1 MITTKP
7 KISIVILDFLKS
19 KRVVESVA
27 AIERQQT
34 DFSVEIIVADN
45 SCNPENAAKL
55 RELESYEN
63 VKLIFNE
70 KNLGYTRG
78 CNAGARQA
86 TGEYLLILNPD
97 IVMREP
103 DSLQKLLDFMER
115 NPQIGM
121 VGPRQIDEPTGETA
135 MTVRAFPKLIL
146 QIARRTFLR
155 HLPIL
160 KTAVEHDEMRHLDYG
175 VTQPVDWL
183 QSSFV
188 LIRRDL
194 WEAVG
199 GFDEHYF
206 LFMSDPEMCWQA
218 WLRGAEVIYYP
229 EVVVYA
235 DGLRASAGGFA
246 DFFARWTMQQHLR
259 DAIKYRLR
267 HFGRRNPR
275 KALMQTRTI
284 GEYK

>member
-199 GFDEHYF
+199 GFDERYF
-206 LFMSDPEMCWQA
+206 LFMSDPEICWQA
-218 WLRGAEVIYYP
+218 WLHDAEVVYYP

-235 DGLRASAGGFA
+235 DGLRASEGGFA
-246 DFFARWTMQQHLR
+246 DFFVRWTMQQHLR